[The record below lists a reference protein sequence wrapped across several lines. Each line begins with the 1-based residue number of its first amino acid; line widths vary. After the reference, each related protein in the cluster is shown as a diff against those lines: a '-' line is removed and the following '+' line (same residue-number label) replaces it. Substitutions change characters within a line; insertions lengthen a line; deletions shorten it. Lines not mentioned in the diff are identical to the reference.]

1 MPLLQL
7 SISFSVEEEDRPD
20 LSALCSE
27 IERRLRNLP
36 EIDEAFVDVGGS
48 LRNYSLVVEIS
59 GQTADAGAA
68 QVEMLEAVRRMVP
81 RLAREPRVGG
91 VWPLD
96 EEEGDGDD
104 D

>member
-68 QVEMLEAVRRMVP
+68 QVEMLEAVRGMVP
-81 RLAREPRVGG
+81 RLAAQPRVGN

-96 EEEGDGDD
+96 EEDEDV
-104 D
+104 